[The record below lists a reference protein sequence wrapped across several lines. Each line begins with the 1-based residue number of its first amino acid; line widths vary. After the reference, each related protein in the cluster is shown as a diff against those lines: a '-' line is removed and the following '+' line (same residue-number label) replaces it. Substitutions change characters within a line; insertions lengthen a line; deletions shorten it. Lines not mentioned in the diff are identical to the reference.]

1 MCIVERLRRGIFLD
15 MAEED
20 KIVAVHAYYKATK
33 TGVIAGLKVL
43 CIIIADK
50 CDEAIKWLDANQLAK
65 VEEFT
70 DKQKEVEDIC
80 NLMIR

>member
-1 MCIVERLRRGIFLD
+1 MRIVERLRRGTFLD

-43 CIIIADK
+43 CIINEPTA
-50 CDEAIKWLDANQLAK
+50 AAAPSP
-65 VEEFT
+65 T
-70 DKQKEVEDIC
+70 D
-80 NLMIR
+80 R